1 MGRHSGVRV
10 VCPVGESTEDQER
23 LHARVEAELRDQGL
37 PVPVDF
43 EAVNRIATLL
53 GGEDGRRRERRL
65 AAIQQQL
72 KELEL
77 RWKPGDGQEL

>member
-1 MGRHSGVRV
+1 V
-10 VCPVGESTEDQER
+10 VCPVGDSIEDQKR

-37 PVPVDF
+37 PVPVGL
-43 EAVNRIATLL
+43 EAVNRIAALL

-72 KELEL
+72 TELEL
-77 RWKPGDGQEL
+77 RWKPGDVEEL